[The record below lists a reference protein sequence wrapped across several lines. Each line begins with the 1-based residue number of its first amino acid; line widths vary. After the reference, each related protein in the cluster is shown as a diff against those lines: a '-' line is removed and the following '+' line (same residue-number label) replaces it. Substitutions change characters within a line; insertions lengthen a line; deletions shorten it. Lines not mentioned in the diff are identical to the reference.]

1 MIANAPLWRNFI
13 AVHPCHAAMSGS
25 LFLLLSI
32 LGSAAGALLPSSEG
46 GRSAQLR
53 GRTRGRS
60 ITGPPVHWSAGP
72 LDQPDQWT
80 GSPRMTA
87 LEKQCRE
94 FASSL
99 QPPSCTEQQDD
110 VRARLQHTIRSTN
123 KWRDAHVHAYGS
135 TACGLHAAA
144 SDFDFTVCGAQFAM
158 EAKQACLQQA
168 AAHCRRVELASPA
181 AADLLTLRDL
191 AQGDVRKATQ
201 LHADQTTSF
210 KSKSKK
216 LERMSED
223 VAVWT
228 RAGSGRSVHERALSL
243 WPLASLAELEEWM
256 ADELHATQGR
266 VVRLKAEVVAAEA
279 RLARHTHSLS
289 EVREADTNAVEHIEE
304 SRLAVGQ
311 AR

>member
-1 MIANAPLWRNFI
+1 MTALEDGAQR
-13 AVHPCHAAMSGS
+13 GS
-25 LFLLLSI
+25 RT
-32 LGSAAGALLPSSEG
+32 GS
-46 GRSAQLR
+46 RSM
-53 GRTRGRS
+53 
-60 ITGPPVHWSAGP
+60 TGPPVHWSAGP
-72 LDQPDQWT
+72 LDQPDRWT
-80 GSPRMTA
+80 ASPRVTA
-87 LEKQCRE
+87 LEEQCRE

-99 QPPSCTEQQDD
+99 QLPSCTEKQDA
-110 VRARLQHTIRSTN
+110 VRSRLQHTIRSTN

-181 AADLLTLRDL
+181 ASDLLTLRDL

-201 LHADQTTSF
+201 LHADQLTSS

-228 RAGSGRSVHERALSL
+228 RA
-243 WPLASLAELEEWM
+243 
-256 ADELHATQGR
+256 
-266 VVRLKAEVVAAEA
+266 
-279 RLARHTHSLS
+279 
-289 EVREADTNAVEHIEE
+289 
-304 SRLAVGQ
+304 
-311 AR
+311 